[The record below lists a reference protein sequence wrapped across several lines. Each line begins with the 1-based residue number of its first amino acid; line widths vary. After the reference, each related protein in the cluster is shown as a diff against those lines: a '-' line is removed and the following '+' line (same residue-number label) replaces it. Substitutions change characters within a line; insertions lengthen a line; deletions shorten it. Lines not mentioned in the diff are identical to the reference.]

1 THPASVVGKLAIAV
15 AIGGMVAMTA
25 GAFRLLSARRR
36 APDRLDPRELI
47 ATLQRDDALDREAAF
62 YETMI
67 VRIGAHVDAATGALE
82 RLTAS
87 FTAML
92 WGILVMLCGLALAA
106 IVG

>member
-1 THPASVVGKLAIAV
+1 
-15 AIGGMVAMTA
+15 MTTS
-25 GAFRLLSARRR
+25 L
-36 APDRLDPRELI
+36 
-47 ATLQRDDALDREAAF
+47 AF

-67 VRIGAHVDAATGALE
+67 ARLGDHIDHRTSTLEQLVAA
-82 RLTAS
+82 